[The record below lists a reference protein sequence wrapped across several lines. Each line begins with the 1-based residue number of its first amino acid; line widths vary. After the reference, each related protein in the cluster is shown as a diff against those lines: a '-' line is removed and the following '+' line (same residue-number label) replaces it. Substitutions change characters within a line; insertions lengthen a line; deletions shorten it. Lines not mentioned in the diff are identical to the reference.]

1 MDDKQALRM
10 ARLYDLRSA
19 IAALFTLF
27 GIIVT
32 LTGVFA
38 QPADLEKSQNVNLS
52 LWTGLGM
59 LGLAAVFWIWLFAVP
74 PEIPKGHQAS
84 DFEDPLTSD

>member
-10 ARLYDLRSA
+10 ARVYDLRSA
-19 IAALFTLF
+19 IAALFTIFGVIVAVTGLF
-27 GIIVT
+27 SDPV
-32 LTGVFA
+32 
-38 QPADLEKSQNVNLS
+38 DLAKAQNVNLS

-59 LGLAAVFWIWLFAVP
+59 LLLAAVFWIWLFAVP
-74 PEIPKGHQAS
+74 PDIPAGHEAS